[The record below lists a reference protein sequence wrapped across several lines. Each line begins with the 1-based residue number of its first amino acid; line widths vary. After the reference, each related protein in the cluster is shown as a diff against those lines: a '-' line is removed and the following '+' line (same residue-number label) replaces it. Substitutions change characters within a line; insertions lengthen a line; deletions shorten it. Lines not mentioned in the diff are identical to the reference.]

1 MDTKEGTTWLLV
13 MQSRNFIVLIG
24 NKTSSEIH
32 ESTNA
37 FCVSLPFVAHRII
50 PMKKLLDF
58 VILLLTTTTVTAY
71 IKRAPLSPLKLARPE
86 RFELPTCWF
95 VASHSIQ
102 LSYGRDLKI
111 SDLSPI
117 SC

>member
-1 MDTKEGTTWLLV
+1 MDTKEGSTWLLV
-13 MQSRNFIVLIG
+13 MQARNFIVLIE

-71 IKRAPLSPLKLARPE
+71 IKRAPGEIRTPDLLVRSQPLYPTELRAR
-86 RFELPTCWF
+86 
-95 VASHSIQ
+95 
-102 LSYGRDLKI
+102 LKNQ
-111 SDLSPI
+111 
-117 SC
+117 